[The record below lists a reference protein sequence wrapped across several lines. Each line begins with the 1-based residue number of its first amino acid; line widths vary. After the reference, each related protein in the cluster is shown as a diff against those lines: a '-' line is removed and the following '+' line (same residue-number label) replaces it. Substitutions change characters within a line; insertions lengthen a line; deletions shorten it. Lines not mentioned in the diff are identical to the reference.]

1 MEERR
6 DAEAAAGGQ
15 GTGLMQAMLNA
26 MGQDHTWKRQGG
38 WQLLSVAI
46 DSGAAETVIPHTLI
60 TSYPVEETEKS
71 RAGVTY
77 ASATGDPIPNLGQQM
92 LPMATA
98 EGSLRMMA
106 FQATPVAKALGS
118 VWKIC
123 KQGHAVVFDDEGSYI
138 YNKTSGEVNWLREED
153 GNYMLDVWIPPREA
167 MGQDFGRQP

>member
-1 MEERR
+1 
-6 DAEAAAGGQ
+6 
-15 GTGLMQAMLNA
+15 MQAMLNA
-26 MGQDHTWKRQGG
+26 MGKRDIFTRTDG
-38 WQLLSVAI
+38 WQLLSIAI

-60 TSYPVEETEKS
+60 TGYPIEETEKS

-77 ASATGDPIPNLGQQM
+77 ASATGDPIPNMGQQK
-92 LPMATA
+92 LPMTTA

-123 KQGHAVVFDDEGSYI
+123 KQGHSVIFDDEGSYI
-138 YNKTSGEVNWLREED
+138 YNKTTGELNWLREED

>member
-1 MEERR
+1 
-6 DAEAAAGGQ
+6 
-15 GTGLMQAMLNA
+15 MQAMLNA
-26 MGQDHTWKRQGG
+26 MGRDKSWERRDG
-38 WQLLSVAI
+38 WQLLSIAI

-60 TSYPVEETEKS
+60 TGYPVEETQKS

-77 ASATGDPIPNLGQQM
+77 ASATGDPIPNMGQQR
-92 LPMATA
+92 LPMTTA

-123 KQGHAVVFDDEGSYI
+123 KQGHVVVFDEDGSYI
-138 YNKTSGEVNWLREED
+138 FNKTSGELNWLREED